1 MAIWYLNMINETK
14 EFKKES
20 RLYNESTTPQSEQ
33 KNTGWYWHSE
43 KREFYRWDNQPPYS
57 K

>member
-33 KNTGWYWHSE
+33 KYTGWYWHSE

>member
-1 MAIWYLNMINETK
+1 MINETK

-20 RLYNESTTPQSEQ
+20 RLYNESTTPQTEQ
-33 KNTGWYWHSE
+33 KNTGWYWLSE

>member
-20 RLYNESTTPQSEQ
+20 RVYNESTTPQTEQ